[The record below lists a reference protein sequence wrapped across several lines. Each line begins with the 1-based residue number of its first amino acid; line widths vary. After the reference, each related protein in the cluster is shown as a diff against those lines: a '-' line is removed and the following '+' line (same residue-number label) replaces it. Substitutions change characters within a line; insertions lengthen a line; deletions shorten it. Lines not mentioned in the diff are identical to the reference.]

1 MDSTV
6 LWKLSYGLYSIGVMD
21 GEIPQGCI
29 ANTVFQ
35 ITAEDML
42 AVSIH
47 RENYTHLLLEK
58 TGRFSISILTEK
70 TPVRVI
76 GRLGFQSGAQVHKFE
91 GLDYELYD
99 GLPLLKAN
107 CAGHLICSVTSSADI
122 ETHTVFFARVT
133 QALMD
138 EPLPVLTYDYYYN
151 VMRGKAPKKAPT
163 YRGV

>member
-47 RENYTHLLLEK
+47 KENYTHLLLEK

-76 GRLGFQSGAQVHKFE
+76 GRLGFQSGA
-91 GLDYELYD
+91 
-99 GLPLLKAN
+99 PLLKAN
-107 CAGHLICSVTSSADI
+107 CAGHLICTITGSADI

>member
-1 MDSTV
+1 MDNSV

-21 GEIPQGCI
+21 GDIPQGCI
-29 ANTVFQ
+29 ANTLFQ

-47 RENYTHLLLEK
+47 KENYTHLLLEK
-58 TGRFSISILTEK
+58 TGRFSVSILTEK

-76 GRLGFQSGAQVHKFE
+76 GRLGFQSGAVLHKFE
-91 GLDYELYD
+91 GLDYELHD

-107 CAGHLICSVTSSADI
+107 CAGHLICSVTNSVDV
-122 ETHTVFFARVT
+122 ETHTVFIARVT
-133 QALMD
+133 DALMD
-138 EPLPVLTYDYYYN
+138 EASPVLTYDYYYN